1 MYRKKTSFFMIHGHF
16 NVTYMESSLAGGLKD
31 IKVRLHQVQ
40 STSRKHG
47 EYSANG
53 AAGIL
58 A

>member
-1 MYRKKTSFFMIHGHF
+1 MIHGHF